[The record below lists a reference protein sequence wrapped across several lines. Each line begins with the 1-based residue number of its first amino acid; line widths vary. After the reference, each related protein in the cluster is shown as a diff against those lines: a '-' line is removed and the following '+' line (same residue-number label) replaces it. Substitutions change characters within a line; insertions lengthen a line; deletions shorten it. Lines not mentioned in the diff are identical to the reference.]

1 MTETAAPVQPMSL
14 YSRAIGIITA
24 PKATYENVVA
34 APRPYGI
41 LFVSILVFSIAAT
54 IPQMTQDA
62 RRQMLDAQMR
72 GMERFG
78 VTVTPEMS
86 ARLEAQSQS
95 IVSKVLGVVWSLVM
109 FPILALLL
117 TALFWA
123 FFNAILGGTAT
134 FKQVLAV
141 VSHSY
146 VITALG
152 ALAALPILLYQF
164 KMQMGG
170 PFNLGALAPGLD
182 STSSLARFLSSV
194 GLFSLWAWANVAIGI
209 GVLYRRNSRT
219 IAIVLIFLSL
229 IFAYAM
235 SAAFGSFMGS

>member
-1 MTETAAPVQPMSL
+1 MTS
-14 YSRAIGIITA
+14 
-24 PKATYENVVA
+24 
-34 APRPYGI
+34 
-41 LFVSILVFSIAAT
+41 
-54 IPQMTQDA
+54 DA
-62 RRQMLDAQMR
+62 RRQMLDAQVR

-78 VTVTPEMS
+78 VTVTPEMT
-86 ARLEAQSQS
+86 ARLEAQAQS
-95 IVSKVLGVVWSLVM
+95 PVSKVIGIVWSLVM

-117 TALFWA
+117 TAIFWA

-141 VSHSY
+141 TSHSY

-152 ALAALPILLYQF
+152 ALAAMPILLFRF

-194 GLFSLWAWANVAIGI
+194 GLFSLWAWANVSIGLA
-209 GVLYRRNSRT
+209 VLYRRSSTT
-219 IAIVLIFLSL
+219 ITIVLIIFSL

-235 SAAFGSFMGS
+235 SALFGSFMGS

>member
-14 YSRAIGIITA
+14 FSRAIGIITA

-34 APRPYGI
+34 APRPFGI

-54 IPQMTQDA
+54 IPQMTSDA

-78 VTVTPEMS
+78 VTVTPEM
-86 ARLEAQSQS
+86 ATRLEQQSQS
-95 IVSKVLGVVWSLVM
+95 NVSKIIGIVWSLVM

-117 TALFWA
+117 TAVFWA

-141 VSHSY
+141 TSHSY

-152 ALAALPILLYQF
+152 ALAAMPILLFRF

-194 GLFSLWAWANVAIGI
+194 GLFSLWAWINVAIGL

-219 IAIVLIFLSL
+219 IAIVLIIFSL

-235 SAAFGSFMGS
+235 SALFGSFMGS

>member
-14 YSRAIGIITA
+14 FSRAIGIITA

-34 APRPYGI
+34 APRPFGI

-54 IPQMTQDA
+54 IPQMTSDA

-78 VTVTPEMS
+78 VTVTPEM
-86 ARLEAQSQS
+86 ATRLEQQSQS
-95 IVSKVLGVVWSLVM
+95 NVSKIIGIVWSLVM

-117 TALFWA
+117 TAVFWA

-141 VSHSY
+141 TSHSY

-152 ALAALPILLYQF
+152 ALAAMPILLFRF

-182 STSSLARFLSSV
+182 STSSLAHFLSSV
-194 GLFSLWAWANVAIGI
+194 GLFSLWAWGNVAIGLA
-209 GVLYRRNSRT
+209 VLYRRNTRT
-219 IAIVLIFLSL
+219 IAIVLIIFSL

-235 SAAFGSFMGS
+235 SALFGSFMGS

>member
-14 YSRAIGIITA
+14 FSRAIGIITA
-24 PKATYENVVA
+24 PRATYENVVA
-34 APRPYGI
+34 APRPFGI

-62 RRQMLDAQMR
+62 RRQMLDAQIR

-78 VTVTPEMS
+78 VTVTPEVT
-86 ARLEAQSQS
+86 ARLEAQAQS
-95 IVSKVLGVVWSLVM
+95 PVSKVLGIVWSLVM

-117 TALFWA
+117 TAVFWA

-141 VSHSY
+141 TSHSY

-152 ALAALPILLYQF
+152 AVAAMPILLYRF

-182 STSSLARFLSSV
+182 ASSALARFLSSV
-194 GLFSLWAWANVAIGI
+194 GLFSLWAWANVAIGLA
-209 GVLYRRNSRT
+209 VLYRRNSLT
-219 IAIVLIFLSL
+219 IAIVLIIFSL

-235 SAAFGSFMGS
+235 SALFGSFMGS

>member
-14 YSRAIGIITA
+14 FSRAIGIITA

-34 APRPYGI
+34 APRPFGI

-54 IPQMTQDA
+54 IPQMTADA
-62 RRQMLDAQMR
+62 RRQMLDAQVR

-78 VTVTPEMS
+78 VTVTPEMT

-95 IVSKVLGVVWSLVM
+95 PVSKVIGIVWSLVM

-117 TALFWA
+117 TAIFWA

-141 VSHSY
+141 TSHSY

-152 ALAALPILLYQF
+152 ALAAMPILLFRF

-182 STSSLARFLSSV
+182 STSALARFLSSV
-194 GLFSLWAWANVAIGI
+194 GLFSLWAWGNVAIGLA
-209 GVLYRRNSRT
+209 VLYRRNSRT
-219 IAIVLIFLSL
+219 IAIVLIIFSL

-235 SAAFGSFMGS
+235 SALFGSFMGS